1 MYYVIADILDAGGI
15 AAARETL
22 AGAKFVDGRATAG
35 WHAKLVKRNLQASG
49 ADKAIADL
57 RATLAAKISDHQLFR
72 LAARPK
78 ALTPLILSRYEPG
91 MEYGTHV
98 DDALMNGMRTDVSF
112 TLFLSDPESYE
123 GGALVIESTGGEEDV
138 KLPAGSLVA
147 YRFDDAPPRRA
158 GHARAFASLPSAGHG
173 ASSATRRSARCSSTS
188 TRPVS
193 TFSSGRARR
202 RTSTSCRRRA
212 PTCSGCG
219 PRTEPPRLHP
229 EPHRW
234 RQPTNS
240 KN

>member
-1 MYYVIADILDAGGI
+1 MYYVIADILDPPGI

-22 AGAKFVDGRATAG
+22 ANANFVDGRATAG

-49 ADKAIADL
+49 ADKALADL
-57 RATLAAKISDHQLFR
+57 RTTLAAKISEHQLFR

-112 TLFLSDPESYE
+112 TLFLSDPDSYE

-147 YRFDDAPPRRA
+147 YPSTTLHRVEPVTQGVRLAAVGWARSFIRDGAKREMLFDLDT
-158 GHARAFASLPSAGHG
+158 ARLNLFKREGKTADFDLLSK
-173 ASSATRRSARCSSTS
+173 TS
-188 TRPVS
+188 TNLLRMW
-193 TFSSGRARR
+193 A
-202 RTSTSCRRRA
+202 
-212 PTCSGCG
+212 
-219 PRTEPPRLHP
+219 ED
-229 EPHRW
+229 
-234 RQPTNS
+234 
-240 KN
+240 